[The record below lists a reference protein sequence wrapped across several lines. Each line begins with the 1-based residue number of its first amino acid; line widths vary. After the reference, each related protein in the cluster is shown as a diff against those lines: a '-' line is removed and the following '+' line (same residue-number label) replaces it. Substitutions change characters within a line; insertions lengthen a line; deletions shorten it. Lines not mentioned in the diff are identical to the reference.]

1 MRAENWTQK
10 RDYVREIVTVKGTAM
25 SKQRRV
31 YTAEFKLDTVLEGLR
46 GEKPVAQICRE
57 RSIKDTLYYKWR
69 EQFQR
74 RASEIFADSGRP
86 QVDEAKEAQIAELE
100 RAVGRLT
107 LENEALK
114 KAQRWSSARSP
125 RNGSSSLS

>member
-1 MRAENWTQK
+1 
-10 RDYVREIVTVKGTAM
+10 M

-31 YTAEFKLDTVLEGLR
+31 YSAEFKLEAVLEGLR
-46 GEKPVAQICRE
+46 GEKPIAQICRE

-74 RASEIFADSGRP
+74 RAAEIFVDGGRQ
-86 QVDEAKEAQIAELE
+86 QVDEAQEAQIAELE

-114 KAQRWSSARSP
+114 KAQRWSSARSA
-125 RNGSSSLS
+125 RNGSSLCN

>member
-1 MRAENWTQK
+1 
-10 RDYVREIVTVKGTAM
+10 M

-31 YTAEFKLDTVLEGLR
+31 YSAEFKLETVLEGLR
-46 GEKPVAQICRE
+46 GEKPIAQICRE

-69 EQFQR
+69 EQFQH
-74 RASEIFADSGRP
+74 RAAEIFVDGGRQ
-86 QVDEAKEAQIAELE
+86 QVDEAQEAQIAELE

-114 KAQRWSSARSP
+114 KVQRWSSARSP
-125 RNGSSSLS
+125 RNGS

>member
-1 MRAENWTQK
+1 
-10 RDYVREIVTVKGTAM
+10 M

-31 YTAEFKLDTVLEGLR
+31 YTADFKLEIVLEGLR

-74 RASEIFADSGRP
+74 RAGEIFVEGGRP

-100 RAVGRLT
+100 RARPQGTRRLT

-114 KAQRWSSARSP
+114 KVQRWSSARSP
-125 RNGSSSLS
+125 RNGSSSIS